1 LPAPSSAG
9 RPIPRRD
16 GLHPLRPSVAPGLH
30 VLIYA
35 HIADELF
42 GHARIAESQQRLP
55 VQFLGVAVMDFRV
68 PVT

>member
-1 LPAPSSAG
+1 LPAPGSAG
-9 RPIPRRD
+9 RPIPRHDR
-16 GLHPLRPSVAPGLH
+16 LHPLRPSVAQGLH

-35 HIADELF
+35 HIADELL

-55 VQFLGVAVMDFRV
+55 VQLLGVAVMDFRV